1 MYHQLDLLMKIVY
14 IVSAMHY
21 PNGMARVLT
30 DKLNWLASHTNHEL
44 WMVETERADLPH
56 YYPLDSRIRCI
67 NFDLNFDSMY
77 SLPFFKGLIAWFK
90 REQAYKKLLSDFLMQ
105 QQADV
110 VVSTLRREIN
120 FLHRIPDGSIKVG
133 EMHFGRSH
141 YRIFQKRYLPGFI
154 NQWITTL
161 WQKKFIKRVK
171 QLDRFIVPT
180 QEDCKSWPEL
190 PQVEVL
196 PNFITHL
203 PDKVSECQEKRVIAL
218 GRYTDQKGFDLLF
231 DAWAD
236 IEHSN
241 PDWKLDIYGSGDK
254 EYYQTLANKRGLKKV
269 VCHDAVRDV
278 STIYTS
284 ASIYVLSSRYEGFGL
299 VLIEAMAHGL
309 PVVSFDCPCGP
320 RDIISHGRTGLL
332 VKNGNTTQLAQALL
346 RMMRTSPE
354 VRCRMGRWGRERVA
368 RHFMIDAVLG
378 KSFFLNV

>member
-1 MYHQLDLLMKIVY
+1 MKIIY

-30 DKLNWLASHTNHEL
+30 EKLNWLASHTNHEL
-44 WMVETERADLPH
+44 WMIETERADLPH
-56 YYPLDSRIRCI
+56 YYQLDSRIQCV

-77 SLPFFKGLIAWFK
+77 SLPFFKRLIAWYK
-90 REQAYKKLLSDFLMQ
+90 REHAYMRLLSDFLMQ
-105 QQADV
+105 QQADM

-120 FLHRIPDGSIKVG
+120 FLHRIPDGSMKVG

-141 YRIFQKRYLPGFI
+141 YRIFQKKYLPTFV
-154 NQWITTL
+154 NQWITAL
-161 WQKKFIKRVK
+161 WQKQFLNRIK
-171 QLDRFIVPT
+171 QLDRFIVLT
-180 QEDCKSWPEL
+180 HEDRESWPEL
-190 PQVEVL
+190 PHVEVI
-196 PNFITHL
+196 PNFICHM
-203 PDKVSECQEKRVIAL
+203 PNEVSTCQEKRVIAL

-231 DAWAD
+231 DAWAYV
-236 IEHSN
+236 EHSH
-241 PDWKLDIYGSGDK
+241 PDWRLDIYGSGNR
-254 EYYQTLANKRGLKKV
+254 EYYQTLADKRGLKNV

-332 VKNGNTTQLAQALL
+332 VKNGDTTQLAQALL
-346 RMMRTSPE
+346 RIMRTSPE
-354 VRCRMGRWGRERVA
+354 VRCRMGRWGHERVA

-378 KSFFLNV
+378 KSFFLNS